1 MRCDNI
7 PLPTSEE
14 KAQSVRT
21 VLDAAMPERARRPWM
36 DVPLPVLFFG
46 VGDCLFLSCLLAGV
60 ALVPMTFAAAQ
71 AVPLAAIL
79 FLTSPGLYALLYG
92 LTGWKEWQSG
102 TLEWKLACRTSFHML
117 TALRMLCF
125 GGLSTVVCVPVNLL
139 LWYADGCQL
148 GLGWMLGVSFSSLF
162 LYAALSLLCRRLRP
176 RQAMGLPPALWAL
189 LGMFLLCCQSAAVWL
204 EQVPALVFLLIAAAV
219 LALCLLA
226 LRRYLIFGR
235 RHSLCCLSNM

>member
-1 MRCDNI
+1 MRFDNI
-7 PLPTSEE
+7 PMPTPEE
-14 KAQSVRT
+14 KAQSVRA
-21 VLDAAMPERARRPWM
+21 VLDAALPERPRRTWTA
-36 DVPLPVLFFG
+36 VPLPVLFFG

-60 ALVPMTFAAAQ
+60 ALVPMTVAAAR
-71 AVPLAAIL
+71 AVPLASIL

-102 TLEWKLACRTSFHML
+102 TLEWKLACRTSFHVL

-125 GGLSTVVCVPVNLL
+125 GGLSTAVCVPVNLL

-176 RQAMGLPPALWAL
+176 RLAIGLPPALWAL
-189 LGMFLLCCQSAAVWL
+189 LGIFFLCCHPAAVWL
-204 EQVPALVFLLIAAAV
+204 ERVPALVFLLIAAAA

-235 RHSLCCLSNM
+235 RHFLCCLSNM